1 MNRARKGSRQKVREE
16 PTMVQQVQLSDQIQ
30 QLSNSQ
36 LHEIIARCEE
46 AIGDGAAGIEEYE
59 AFVLCQQELSRR
71 TWS

>member
-1 MNRARKGSRQKVREE
+1 
-16 PTMVQQVQLSDQIQ
+16 MVQQVQLSDQIQ